1 MKKELIDAIWDLNT
15 EKVSLILNKET
26 KKESNFENMENPLLL
41 AAQFGAML
49 FLLRVLKIIGLVN
62 QPKQGKNE
70 EAL

>member
-41 AAQFGAML
+41 AVQLGATL

-62 QPKQGKNE
+62 QPK
-70 EAL
+70 